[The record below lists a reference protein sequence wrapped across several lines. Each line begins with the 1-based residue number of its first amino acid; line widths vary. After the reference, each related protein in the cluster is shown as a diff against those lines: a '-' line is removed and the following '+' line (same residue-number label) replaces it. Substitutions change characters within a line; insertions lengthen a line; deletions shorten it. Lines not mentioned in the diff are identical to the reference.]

1 MEVDDGEEV
10 EKYIYVVD
18 DLEEGDGNMVVDF
31 DYVNENKI
39 LERYFLIFLDQNE
52 VMLIWGDY
60 VLYYVLMVID
70 RIL

>member
-52 VMLIWGDY
+52 VMLI
-60 VLYYVLMVID
+60 
-70 RIL
+70 

>member
-39 LERYFLIFLDQNE
+39 LERYFLIFFDQNE